1 MALSHIFNLSL
12 STGKVISDFKIAK
25 IILLYKKSDV
35 SDIKNYRTIS
45 LLSNISKIFKK
56 IMYRRVISFLN
67 RHNFVFE
74 NQFGFRKKCS
84 TSQAIS
90 LLINSITNSFNK
102 NEKRLAIFL
111 DLSKAKKPG
120 PLWSKRTSIY
130 LVQELFIQQ
139 KTTSC
144 VFWYF
149 IVHKQFINHGFSAR
163 VYFRP
168 TLVSYICE

>member
-1 MALSHIFNLSL
+1 
-12 STGKVISDFKIAK
+12 
-25 IILLYKKSDV
+25 
-35 SDIKNYRTIS
+35 
-45 LLSNISKIFKK
+45 
-56 IMYRRVISFLN
+56 MYRRVISFLN
-67 RHNFVFE
+67 RHNLFFE

-102 NEKRLAIFL
+102 NEKSLAIFL
-111 DLSKAKKPG
+111 NLSKAFDTISIEILLKKTR
-120 PLWSKRTSIY
+120 PLWNKRTSIY
-130 LVQELFIQQ
+130 LVQELFTQQ

-149 IVHKQFINHGFSAR
+149 IIHKQFINHGFSAR

-168 TLVSYICE
+168 SPFSYICE